1 MASADLLGS
10 MCWVVP
16 KRIGVGIIAFL
27 FFLFGLAHLIIMIMD
42 IVYALVGS
50 HSVARAHACQ
60 GSACH
65 QEWREETF
73 TCEGFRSA
81 TFHLRYLTLGV
92 LGPFFGALG
101 VKALLDRSYIEMRGF
116 ATFLSLTWLL
126 YLGCFITDVLF
137 INLCN
142 SYPTSILRDVVPWL
156 PSKAMATVHALG
168 YPTLDRLTLRTVEMA
183 LGFDIMIPYSV
194 GVFAGLLL
202 AAYAIANTWDLNEKM
217 EGGPVGLGPL
227 YLIATPADREIA
239 TITAAIAQAKAEDDT
254 KYEFYSALGRL
265 KDSERYPFVT
275 TKGPQEPI
283 GYGAVGLPMPD
294 L

>member
-10 MCWVVP
+10 MCWVIP
-16 KRIGVGIIAFL
+16 KRIGVGMVAFL
-27 FFLFGLAHLIIMIMD
+27 FFLLGLSHLFIMIMD

-50 HSVARAHACQ
+50 HSVNRAHACQ
-60 GSACH
+60 GSQCH

-73 TCEGFRSA
+73 TCEGFRST
-81 TFHLRYLTLGV
+81 TFHVRYLTVGV
-92 LGPFFGALG
+92 LGPFFGAMG
-101 VKALLDRSYIEMRGF
+101 IKALLDRSYKEMRGF
-116 ATFLSLTWLL
+116 AVFLSLTWVL
-126 YLGCFITDVLF
+126 YLVCFITDLLF
-137 INLCN
+137 INFCN

-156 PSKAMATVHALG
+156 PSKVMATVHALG
-168 YPTLDRLTLRTVEMA
+168 YPTLDRLTIRTVESA
-183 LGFDIMIPYSV
+183 VGFDIMVPYSI
-194 GVFAGLLL
+194 FLSAMLLL
-202 AAYAIANTWDLNEKM
+202 AAYLIYNTWDLNEKM

-239 TITAAIAQAKAEDDT
+239 TIAAAIAQAKAEDDT

-265 KDSERYPFVT
+265 KDSERYPFLT
-275 TKGPQEPI
+275 ARGPQEPI